1 MSYTIKLLPNKQREK
16 AGIASIR
23 FYISANSEHDYI
35 NTGVSWGVDLVDTD
49 RCTLVRGRNI
59 LTEYTKAN
67 EKIKALKERIE
78 EVFTHNPSIGAK
90 RVKFL
95 IEESP
100 KDFVSYAEKKAF
112 ERQKSKEITYRTYQ
126 NNMVAIGHIK
136 HFCGSLPFHKISV
149 EWLESFKAE
158 LHKKGYGRNT
168 IWTRLKDV
176 RRYMNLA
183 RKDKIFFEY
192 PFGGDFKMPKL
203 ESRVEFLYENDFSAL
218 KNYYFSE
225 LPTASEKP
233 VLRAFLFSCYTSI
246 RISDINAVR
255 GKNIKNGNLDFEPQK
270 GFFSE
275 TKTVKRIIIPLHE
288 IALKLIGNPKKE
300 ELVFF
305 DFPSDQKANARL
317 KKIAQKLGI
326 NKEITFHYSRHTFAT
341 RFLAAG
347 GKVETL
353 QKIMGHEKIE
363 TTMIYVHVE
372 PSRKAT
378 EINLMT

>member
-1 MSYTIKLLPNKQREK
+1 MNYTIKLLPNKQRQK
-16 AGIASIR
+16 NGIAAIR

-35 NTGVSWGVDLVDTD
+35 KTGVIWGIDLVDLD
-49 RCTLVRGRNI
+49 RCTLIRGRNTQKDFI
-59 LTEYTKAN
+59 DAS
-67 EKIKALKERIE
+67 EKIKTLKDRIE
-78 EVFTHNPSIGAK
+78 EIFRHNPSIGAK
-90 RVKFL
+90 RIKFL

-100 KDFVSYAEKKAF
+100 NDFITYSLKKAF
-112 ERQKSKEITYRTYQ
+112 ERQKSNEITYRTYQ
-126 NNMVAIGHIK
+126 NNVVAIGHIK
-136 HFCGSLPFHKISV
+136 EFCGVLPFHKISV

-158 LHKKGYGRNT
+158 LHKKGYQRNT

-183 RKDKIFFEY
+183 RKDKILFNY
-192 PFGGDFKMPKL
+192 PFGEDFKMPKL
-203 ESRVEFLYENDFSAL
+203 ESRVEFLYENDFKAL
-218 KNYYFSE
+218 KDYYFSE

-246 RISDINAVR
+246 RISDINVIR

-275 TKTVKRIIIPLHE
+275 TKTNRRIIIPLHQVA
-288 IALKLIGNPKKE
+288 IKLIGTPKKE
-300 ELVFF
+300 ELIFF
-305 DFPSDQKANARL
+305 DFPSDQKANSRL
-317 KKIAQKLGI
+317 KKIAEKLGI
-326 NKEITFHYSRHTFAT
+326 TKSITFHYSRHTFAT